1 MAIKNQESGT
11 TLRNR
16 LSRGIVL
23 AIRLLME
30 QGTPDEK
37 SLDKV
42 AFIVLALDKITE
54 SVDLSATAWEKRD
67 YWVKADAFR
76 MEWEWAIGSSKR
88 VKEALL
94 AKDWSQIATELITV
108 AQKLHKVQISP
119 NNRIGEPWVGAY
131 AALLKQTE

>member
-1 MAIKNQESGT
+1 MAIKNQETGT

-30 QGTPDEK
+30 QGAPDEK

-42 AFIVLALDKITE
+42 AFVVLALDKISE
-54 SVDLSATAWEKRD
+54 SVDLSAMAWEKRD

-88 VKEALL
+88 VKEALFS
-94 AKDWSQIATELITV
+94 KDWPQIATELITV

-131 AALLKQTE
+131 AALLKQNK